1 MAQGIFP
8 KCIQYI
14 FAEEGGF
21 SNNPADPGGATNMGI
36 TQATLSAW
44 EGHPATLE
52 DVEDLNRQEAQQIY
66 KTEYWNRISAD
77 SLPAGLDYAM
87 FDFAVNSGVPRASM
101 TLQAIVGADPDGLIG
116 IHTIQAV
123 NNQSVDY
130 LINTL
135 CDRRLA
141 WLQTLSTF
149 SVFGNGWTNRV
160 GRVRTRALALATGN
174 SGGPA
179 IVPGEPAPGK
189 AWQSSASIGSI
200 VAKPETLGLIGT
212 VASGIAAITTGQ
224 YSFIGAMLLSAGVSL
239 WHFIQRVR
247 SEP

>member
-1 MAQGIFP
+1 MAQGTFT

-36 TQATLSAW
+36 TQATLAAW
-44 EGHPATLE
+44 EGHEVSLE
-52 DVEDLNRQEAQQIY
+52 DVEDLTRQVATQIY
-66 KTEYWNRISAD
+66 KAEYWAKISGD
-77 SLPAGLDYAM
+77 NLPAGLDYAV
-87 FDFAVNSGVPRASM
+87 FDFAVNSGPPRAAM
-101 TLQAIVGADPDGLIG
+101 TLQEIVGTATDGLIG
-116 IHTIQAV
+116 VNTIQAIY
-123 NNQSVDY
+123 NQDTDY

-141 WLQTLSTF
+141 WLQTLSTY
-149 SVFGNGWTNRV
+149 STFGNGWAGRV
-160 GRVRTRALALATGN
+160 ARVRTRALALA
-174 SGGPA
+174 SGSSAAGVT
-179 IVPGEPAPGK
+179 VPEPAPGK
-189 AWQSSASIGSI
+189 AWQTSASIPSI
-200 VAKPETLGLIGT
+200 IAKPETLGLVGA

-224 YSFIGAMLLSAGVSL
+224 YSFVGAMLLSAGVSL